1 MSNIEGINKYRP
13 LMNKMSVKAMV
24 IDDSILISML
34 IIVP

>member
-1 MSNIEGINKYRP
+1 MSNIEGINKYMP
-13 LMNKMSVKAMV
+13 LINKMSVKAMV

>member
-1 MSNIEGINKYRP
+1 MSKIRGIDKYRP
-13 LMNKMSVKAMV
+13 LINKKSIKAMV